1 MRGKQCGAAS
11 QGIDSGEEIAG
22 SEIVGREWGIVIETL
37 DPLLA
42 VLVIAASVPG
52 LRGRRDPRGDA
63 CPGAGHA

>member
-1 MRGKQCGAAS
+1 MRGKQCAAAS
-11 QGIDSGEEIAG
+11 QGVGAGEEIAG
-22 SEIVGREWGIVIETL
+22 SEIVGRKWGVVIETL

-52 LRGRRDPRGDA
+52 PRGRHDPRGDA